1 MNYIFVFIIGFILG
15 SFFNVCI
22 YRISRKQSIIFLSP
36 YCPECNYKI
45 PSYDLIP
52 VINYFFL
59 RGRCRNCKDKNFFQ
73 YLLVKLISGFLY
85 VVMFN
90 KFGLEKEL
98 IVFLFLMSL
107 LIIISFIDLYFKII
121 PNSLVLLGGIVGVPL
136 SLWRGLTIQ
145 EIVLGSL
152 VGFLIMLSIALVS
165 KGGMGGGDV
174 KLVGMLGLY
183 LGWRLILITL
193 FLSFLVGAVG
203 GIILIML
210 KIKDR
215 KDYIPFGPFI
225 AFGAMLAVLFGF
237 DLMNWYLNFL

>member
-1 MNYIFVFIIGFILG
+1 
-15 SFFNVCI
+15 
-22 YRISRKQSIIFLSP
+22 
-36 YCPECNYKI
+36 
-45 PSYDLIP
+45 
-52 VINYFFL
+52 
-59 RGRCRNCKDKNFFQ
+59 
-73 YLLVKLISGFLY
+73 
-85 VVMFN
+85 MFN